1 MRIPYTKL
9 KEASICQ
16 NPYME
21 NVWSF
26 IRGVHF
32 GVQRKGTNEEN
43 EKAPYAV
50 HLFRVLELCLNA
62 LDGKYFEEKISN
74 EKNLALL
81 SAALLHDVL
90 EDTDINTPKLL
101 YKALEKRVPDE
112 SLMKAIRIVEELTNP
127 PFEGKN
133 DFEHA
138 INKMRWQVQ
147 HAKTMSYEAKVI
159 KIADQVANVI
169 DSVDYPPK
177 TWSKSRKFFYLRKAE
192 KVTASCLE
200 GDFSEEER
208 RTLKRIHKIS
218 KKAYKYAKLK
228 LDGKIPANSKFYKN
242 KAKRFQILNT
252 LFKKD
257 FDKTR

>member
-9 KEASICQ
+9 KEATICK

-21 NVWSF
+21 SVWSF

-32 GVQRKGTNEEN
+32 GVQRKGINEEN

-62 LDGKYFEEKISN
+62 LDGKDFEEKIQN

-81 SAALLHDVL
+81 SATLLHDVM
-90 EDTDINTPKLL
+90 EDTDINTPRLL

-200 GDFSEEER
+200 GGFSDKEQ
-208 RTLKRIHKIS
+208 RTLKRMHKIS
-218 KKAYKYAKLK
+218 KKAYWYAKLK
-228 LDGKIPANSKFYKN
+228 LNGKIPANAKFYKN
-242 KAKRFQILNT
+242 QAKRFQILN
-252 LFKKD
+252 LILKKE
-257 FDKTR
+257 FGKTK